1 VKVNLTKLNKRA
13 GYAMVIVLLFCAVGL
28 MLLAATLDRANGN
41 SALTNRRNGYYD
53 AMEASEAATEKVI
66 AEMSSD
72 FLNDGAATVSGKSS
86 VYHGRIPLASENAS
100 WNKFKFKDKKG
111 NKDSTQVDLIA
122 DWASTNL
129 ISQYQGLKGY
139 AATYRVTSYA
149 QSIQGRYKPSAAVQ
163 QDIQLAV
170 VPVFQFTIFYNMDME
185 ICPGPN
191 MTIKGRTHS
200 NGNLYAQPQAQLT
213 FMGDVTSALQIIS
226 GKAPN
231 DPSIR
236 TPGTLTFNAEH
247 DGGVN
252 TLNMPL
258 GTNNTPAAVHAI
270 IDIPPNS
277 ESPNSTMGQQR
288 LYNQADLIILV
299 YDNNVDMHGGNNIN
313 GNGATFSWGTDTGK
327 FVNTNVSFY
336 DYREA
341 KTIKTTQIDIGKMNT
356 WFQGQ
361 SKLKGLSSVYVAD
374 LRSQNSGTEAG
385 IRLTNGMTLPTS
397 GLTVATPDPLY
408 VEGNYN
414 VDPTQLGSSNT
425 SKSKPAALVA
435 DSINVLSGNWNDAN
449 SNRPLSNRAAN
460 DTTVNA
466 AFLAGIVPSGGGY
479 YSGGVENF
487 PRFLEDWS
495 SRTFTYNGSM
505 VVMFPSQIGTGVWK
519 GTGSLYNIYNP
530 PTRNWNFDV
539 NFSDPNKLPPI
550 TPRVSTSI
558 RGQWVSISAN

>member
-1 VKVNLTKLNKRA
+1 
-13 GYAMVIVLLFCAVGL
+13 MVIVLIFCAIGL
-28 MLLAATLDRANGN
+28 ALLAASLNRSRDN
-41 SALTNRRNGYYD
+41 SALTNRRNSYYD

-66 AEMSSD
+66 SELTSD
-72 FLNDGAATVSGKSS
+72 FLNSGAATVSGKNS
-86 VYHGRIPLASENAS
+86 VYKTRIPNASENARWS
-100 WNKFKFKDKKG
+100 KFQFKDQKG
-111 NKDSTQVDLIA
+111 NNDSTEVDLVA

-129 ISQYQGLKGY
+129 ISQYQGLSGY
-139 AATYRVTSYA
+139 AATYRIASYA

-191 MTIKGRTHS
+191 MTVKGRVHS

-213 FMGDVTSALQIIS
+213 FMGDVTSALQIVA
-226 GKAPN
+226 GKSPN

-236 TPGTLTFNAEH
+236 NPGTITFNAEH

-252 TLNMPL
+252 SLNLPL
-258 GTNNTPAAVHAI
+258 GTNNSPAAVHAI
-270 IDIPPNS
+270 IDIPPNG
-277 ESPNSTMGQQR
+277 ESPNSQMGQQR

-299 YDNNVDMHGGNNIN
+299 NDGSVDMHGGNNVN
-313 GNGATFSWGTDTGK
+313 GNGATFSWSTDTSK

-336 DYREA
+336 DYREG
-341 KTIKTTQIDIGKMNT
+341 KTIKTTQIDVGKMNT
-356 WFQGQ
+356 WFKGQ
-361 SKLKGLSSVYVAD
+361 NKLKGLTSVYVAD
-374 LRSQNSGTEAG
+374 LRTQNSATEPA
-385 IRLTNGMTLPTS
+385 IRLTNGMTLPSS

-414 VDPTQLGSSNT
+414 VDSTQVGTSDT

-435 DSINVLSGNWNDAN
+435 DSINVLSGNWSDAN
-449 SNRPLSNRAAN
+449 SSKALNNRFATP
-460 DTTVNA
+460 TTVNA
-466 AFLAGIVPSGGGY
+466 AFLAGIVPSGNGY

-495 SRTFTYNGSM
+495 GKTFTYNGSM
-505 VVMFPSQIGTGVWK
+505 VVMFPSQIGNGTWK
-519 GTGSLYNIYNP
+519 GTGGNYYNP
-530 PTRNWNFDV
+530 PTRAWNFDV

-550 TPRVSTSI
+550 TPRVSTVI
-558 RGQWVSISAN
+558 RGQWVSVSGN

>member
-1 VKVNLTKLNKRA
+1 VKVSLNSSQQRA
-13 GYAMVIVLLFCAVGL
+13 GYAMVIVLLFCVIGL
-28 MLLAATLDRANGN
+28 LLLATTLERANGN
-41 SALTNRRNGYYD
+41 STLTNRRNAYYD

-66 AEMSSD
+66 AELTSD
-72 FLNDGAATVSGKSS
+72 FLNSGAATVSGKSS
-86 VYHGRIPLASENAS
+86 VYHGRVPVSSENGRWS
-100 WNKFKFKDKKG
+100 NFKFKDKKG
-111 NKDSTQVDLIA
+111 NKDATQVDLIA
-122 DWASTNL
+122 DWATTNL
-129 ISQYQGLKGY
+129 ISQYQGLNGY

-149 QSIQGRYKPSAAVQ
+149 QSVNGRYKPTAAIQ
-163 QDIQLAV
+163 QDVQLAV

-191 MTIKGRTHS
+191 MTVKGRVHS

-213 FMGDVTSALQIIS
+213 FQGDVTSGLQIIS
-226 GKAPN
+226 GKSPN

-236 TPGTLTFNAEH
+236 TPGTITFNAEH

-252 TLNMPL
+252 TLNLPL
-258 GTNNTPAAVHAI
+258 GTNNSPSAVHAI

-277 ESPNSTMGQQR
+277 ESPNSQMGAQR

-299 YDNNVDMHGGNNIN
+299 YDNSVDMHGGNNVN
-313 GNGATFSWGTDTGK
+313 GNGANFSWGTDTSK

-361 SKLKGLSSVYVAD
+361 NKLKGLTSVYVAD
-374 LRSQNSGTEAG
+374 LRTQNSATEAG
-385 IRLTNGMTLPTS
+385 IRLTNGMTLPST

-414 VDPTQLGSSNT
+414 VDSTQLGSSNT
-425 SKSKPAALVA
+425 SKSSPAALVA
-435 DSINVLSGNWNDAN
+435 DSINVLSGSWSDAN
-449 SNRPLSNRAAN
+449 SSKPLNNRTAS

-466 AFLAGIVPSGGGY
+466 AFLAGIVPSGNGY

-487 PRFLEDWS
+487 PRFLEDWNGK
-495 SRTFTYNGSM
+495 TLTYNGSM
-505 VVMFPSQIGTGVWK
+505 VVMFPSQVGTGTWK
-519 GTGSLYNIYNP
+519 GTGSTANVYNP

-539 NFSDPNKLPPI
+539 NFSNPNKLPPM
-550 TPRVSTSI
+550 TPRVSTAI
-558 RGQWVSISAN
+558 RGQWVSISGN